1 MTVEELN
8 GKNKEEIKAILVEKG
23 IEFDGKANKEELIS
37 LLVEPTSDEETTE
50 PQVPEVT
57 KIEFRTQKDK
67 NFVGFVHPTT
77 RKLVTVDGEGKLFI
91 DEKDIK
97 ALDIAR
103 SAVDLVEI

>member
-23 IEFDGKANKEELIS
+23 IEFDSKANKEELIS
-37 LLVEPTSDEETTE
+37 LLVEDEETTE
-50 PQVPEVT
+50 PQVPEVP

-67 NFVGFVHPTT
+67 NFVGFVHPST
-77 RKLVTVDGEGKLFI
+77 RKLVTVDEEGKLFI
-91 DEKDIK
+91 EETDVK
-97 ALDIAR
+97 ALEIAR

>member
-23 IEFDGKANKEELIS
+23 IEFDSKANKEELIS
-37 LLVEPTSDEETTE
+37 LLVEDKETTE

-57 KIEFRTQKDK
+57 KVEFRTQKDK
-67 NFVGFVHPTT
+67 NFVGFVHPST
-77 RKLVTVDGEGKLFI
+77 RKLVTVDEEGKLFI
-91 DEKDIK
+91 EETDVK
-97 ALDIAR
+97 ALEIAR

>member
-23 IEFDGKANKEELIS
+23 IEFDSKANKEELIS
-37 LLVEPTSDEETTE
+37 LLVEDEETTE

-67 NFVGFVHPTT
+67 NFVGFVHPST
-77 RKLVTVDGEGKLFI
+77 RKLVTVDEEGKLFI
-91 DEKDIK
+91 EETDVK
-97 ALDIAR
+97 ALEIAR